1 MKIMD
6 VVERVREIVKPQYD
20 TLECWVHSWP
30 HVERVTRNTGM
41 ITKMEGIEPTY
52 CLVSSYCHDLG
63 RIGEEAMK
71 KRGEEPLPHA
81 RLSIEPTTKVLQQV
95 GITGIPYDD
104 ILEAV
109 AVHSYKYLDKTSSM
123 VARILQDA
131 DKLNGFG
138 PYGIIGAVKYF
149 GGKDLVDP
157 AEIQDNRDNRKRL
170 IELCDISVEKADEET
185 LRKTIK
191 GLGFVLEW
199 YDMLH
204 TKSAKEMI
212 REEYEYTKQVRED
225 LIKRSSR

>member
-1 MKIMD
+1 MDSTSAVEKIL
-6 VVERVREIVKPQYD
+6 VFVKPQYEA
-20 TLECWVHSWP
+20 LKCWIHRWP
-30 HVERVTRNTGM
+30 HIHDV
-41 ITKMEGIEPTY
+41 MENAKKLAELENGDIDA
-52 CLVSSYCHDLG
+52 CVIAALCHDLG
-63 RIGEEAMK
+63 RIEEETRK
-71 KRGEEPLPHA
+71 LKGQSPLPHA
-81 RLSIEPTTKVLQQV
+81 LLSIEPTIKILQQV
-95 GITGIPYDD
+95 GISGIKFNE
-104 ILEAV
+104 IVEAV
-109 AVHSYKYLDKTSSM
+109 AVHSYKDLDKTSSM